1 MICIPSSLKAHFCN
15 DTQPLFN
22 RTQVVVLAICAI
34 CQRLHICIRK
44 PNARRLWKRALA
56 TAGMQDCDG
65 LVLFGGPFFLFYF
78 NFWYFPFV
86 FGLYA
91 KLHYWLGA
99 PVLWRTLR
107 CCLQKASC
115 FRMDRVPTAPC
126 GITTL
131 CSSSVGGLS
140 AW

>member
-65 LVLFGGPFFLFYF
+65 LVLFGGPFFYF
-78 NFWYFPFV
+78 ISISGTFLSCLGPMPNFTT
-86 FGLYA
+86 GLGH
-91 KLHYWLGA
+91 LSCGA
-99 PVLWRTLR
+99 
-107 CCLQKASC
+107 
-115 FRMDRVPTAPC
+115 
-126 GITTL
+126 
-131 CSSSVGGLS
+131 LS
-140 AW
+140 AAAYRKRVASAWIGYRPHLAA